1 MSVASYLLGIVAALI
16 TLGVV
21 VESLRRRHLRERH
34 AIWWLLA
41 GTVALVIGVFP
52 GILGFL
58 SGLVGVTVPSNLV
71 FFLSIAVLFFV
82 SIQHSGELTELE
94 GETRTLAEAVAL
106 QELRISELERA
117 LAESQRASVET
128 PRALADSQRASVD
141 DAGADTPAAGTPG
154 TDPGRA

>member
-41 GTVALVIGVFP
+41 GTVALVIGIFP

-128 PRALADSQRASVD
+128 PRALAESQRASVD
-141 DAGADTPAAGTPG
+141 DAGADSPAAGTPG